1 MSWKKWTWGDTVI
14 KILHTPL
21 KTKRFVKTVVN
32 EETKAEEQ
40 MEIVEKAKPAVK
52 YDIKAKENGLH
63 VIFATA
69 SNAYGK
75 LYEVEL
81 DYGEYAGKII
91 EISLV
96 RSDVVDELKVYP
108 VFHRVV
114 QQTCIQNSGRSKM
127 DKGIARIVFDP
138 ACRNIVVALLQDS
151 DDIPGCENIVYDL
164 QERSTTGMMVE
175 HSEYFAEVFR
185 KRKTKANMINQVDI
199 YATITYLESQ
209 VDALTRIV
217 LTLAPEGEE
226 KRILDLANQYSVL
239 DVKKADAIIKEIQQD
254 KGDIRRLQRVYY
266 DAKKKL

>member
-1 MSWKKWTWGDTVI
+1 M
-14 KILHTPL
+14 
-21 KTKRFVKTVVN
+21 KTVVN

-127 DKGIARIVFDP
+127 DKGIARIVFDS